1 MFDSDSSDGESDGE
15 GESDPEVQPAV
26 NTQEDVYSLSVS
38 SPLPDSSPASTR
50 KQDEESEPSFLALVP
65 TFDDSPRAPLSFSPG
80 PSTEYNNDFLQEL
93 AAPPV
98 SPWKNLGLR
107 LRPGPTYS
115 SGDFK
120 LGSGFELATAAD
132 GFLQD
137 LESSPPP
144 IFRKNGLCIDPS
156 VRALG
161 GESPLGPVFDS
172 NRARFNTPPSEAKL
186 PELFDRALVIKTPHC
201 RLTSIRRPPLSPHN
215 GQSGLPQPSDM
226 SPHGRVLR
234 FGM

>member
-15 GESDPEVQPAV
+15 GESDSEVQPAV
-26 NTQEDVYSLSVS
+26 NTQEAVYSLS
-38 SPLPDSSPASTR
+38 
-50 KQDEESEPSFLALVP
+50 DEESEPSFLALVP
-65 TFDDSPRAPLSFSPG
+65 TFDDSPRVPLSFSPG

-93 AAPPV
+93 AAPTV
-98 SPWKNLGLR
+98 SPWKNLDLR

-120 LGSGFELATAAD
+120 LGSGFELATATD

-144 IFRKNGLCIDPS
+144 IFRKNALWIDPS

-161 GESPLGPVFDS
+161 GESPLGPAFDYD
-172 NRARFNTPPSEAKL
+172 RARSNTPPSEAKL
-186 PELFDRALVIKTPHC
+186 PELFDRALVIKTPH
-201 RLTSIRRPPLSPHN
+201 RGLTPIRRSPLSPHN